1 MAIETLLVAN
11 RGEVAV
17 RILRAA
23 RHLGLRTVAVYS
35 DADRHAPHVA
45 EADRAVRIGPPPP
58 VGSYLSIDAILGAAE
73 QEGADAVHPGYGF
86 LAESAAFARACEA
99 TGLVFVGPQ
108 PDVIELMSRKDQ
120 ARQVALEAGVPVLP
134 AVEGSDIALVASRV
148 ANDIGFPA
156 LVKAVA
162 GGGGKGMRV
171 VSEAE
176 ELLTAL
182 ASAGREALA
191 AFGDGS
197 LFVERYLPG
206 GRHLEVQIVG
216 DGTGPVLHLF
226 DRDCSVQRRHQKIV
240 EEAPASVDSALA
252 RARACEAAVRIGA
265 HVSYRSL
272 GTVEF
277 LAVGDDVFF
286 LEVNTRLQVE
296 HPVTEA
302 VTGIDLVEL
311 QLQLAGGEPLR
322 LSQADVAVK
331 GHAIEVRVYAEDP
344 ENGFLPQAGRVRY
357 VRWPRGV
364 RVDAALEVGQE
375 VGTFYDPMLAKLIAS
390 GASREAARL
399 KMVDAL
405 DDTAVLGLTTNLGFL
420 RRLMASEPFA
430 AGAIHTSWL
439 DHHASELP
447 AADTRNPLVAA
458 ALFLV
463 ESARRRGENDPFGPD
478 GWRPAGPP
486 APTHLALGAGG
497 ERHDI
502 VVAADKGVGTR
513 TIQIDGAAPLVEV
526 RGARLEHGELTAE
539 VDGRRERF
547 AVLAEAG
554 AVLVSHRGASYRFE
568 FGDAGG
574 RRPESE
580 DDVIV
585 APLPGLLVAV
595 SVGPGD
601 PVRPGD
607 VLGVLE
613 SMKMEY
619 SLTAAVAA
627 TVERVGFAAG
637 SQVARGDV
645 LFQLAPLR
653 PGQSSPSPNAPVK
666 TGEPKA
672 HEANERGKL

>member
-1 MAIETLLVAN
+1 M
-11 RGEVAV
+11 
-17 RILRAA
+17 
-23 RHLGLRTVAVYS
+23 
-35 DADRHAPHVA
+35 
-45 EADRAVRIGPPPP
+45 
-58 VGSYLSIDAILGAAE
+58 
-73 QEGADAVHPGYGF
+73 
-86 LAESAAFARACEA
+86 
-99 TGLVFVGPQ
+99 
-108 PDVIELMSRKDQ
+108 
-120 ARQVALEAGVPVLP
+120 
-134 AVEGSDIALVASRV
+134 
-148 ANDIGFPA
+148 
-156 LVKAVA
+156 
-162 GGGGKGMRV
+162 
-171 VSEAE
+171 
-176 ELLTAL
+176 
-182 ASAGREALA
+182 
-191 AFGDGS
+191 
-197 LFVERYLPG
+197 
-206 GRHLEVQIVG
+206 
-216 DGTGPVLHLF
+216 
-226 DRDCSVQRRHQKIV
+226 
-240 EEAPASVDSALA
+240 
-252 RARACEAAVRIGA
+252 
-265 HVSYRSL
+265 
-272 GTVEF
+272 
-277 LAVGDDVFF
+277 
-286 LEVNTRLQVE
+286 
-296 HPVTEA
+296 
-302 VTGIDLVEL
+302 
-311 QLQLAGGEPLR
+311 
-322 LSQADVAVK
+322 
-331 GHAIEVRVYAEDP
+331 
-344 ENGFLPQAGRVRY
+344 RY

-420 RRLMASEPFA
+420 RRLLASEPFA

-478 GWRPAGPP
+478 GWRPAGPS

-580 DDVIV
+580 DDAIV

-601 PVRPGD
+601 PVLPGD

-645 LFQLAPLR
+645 LFQLVPLR